1 MADSAMRRIGVG
13 VVLLVAAWPVWAE
26 ALTLDF
32 RQAIDMAL
40 RQNPDLLSAQ
50 AQIAQAQAGVS
61 QAEGAR
67 LPKITATVGA
77 TRTNDALNAFGMKLS
92 QRQATFNDFG
102 ANQFT
107 GPESLG
113 VAPNNLNDPGWVN
126 NFSTRLEAQLPLYT
140 GGKLQGYRQQ
150 ARSMLLAAQSGDVA
164 ARQQIIARALQAYDG
179 VYTARAFQGVAAKAL
194 EAAQSQVKTVDSL
207 LKQGVVIKSDLLSA
221 QVRLEDVKLQQE
233 QAGDME
239 AQAMDALHVALG
251 LPLTEKIELGP
262 EVQVSLPAGSPDS
275 WIGQALENN
284 PQIQALRQQI
294 QAASGKVEVARSELY
309 PQVGALAR
317 VDTADPSVG
326 FSAHSYTI
334 GAQLT
339 WNVFDGGVAR
349 QGVDQAVA
357 QRMEMQAKL
366 QSAENQLGM
375 QIQDSYRK
383 ALDAQN
389 QLKTR
394 ALAVQQSEEAARI
407 VSKRYANG
415 VGTLV
420 EVQGAQAQLD
430 KARAD
435 LVLARNQIN
444 MQRAALRLALGQ
456 LTLDGLQPVVASA
469 TASVAASAMQAQPA
483 STSAQP

>member
-1 MADSAMRRIGVG
+1 MRRIGVG
-13 VVLLVAAWPVWAE
+13 VVLLVAAWPVWAD

-150 ARSMLLAAQSGDVA
+150 ARAMLLAAQSGDVA

-383 ALDAQN
+383 ALNAQN

-456 LTLDGLQPVVASA
+456 LTLDGLQPVVAST

>member
-1 MADSAMRRIGVG
+1 MRRIGVG

>member
-13 VVLLVAAWPVWAE
+13 VVLLVAAWPVWAD

-150 ARSMLLAAQSGDVA
+150 ARAMLLAAQSGDVA

-456 LTLDGLQPVVASA
+456 LTLDGLQPVVAST

>member
-13 VVLLVAAWPVWAE
+13 VVLLVAAWPVWAD

-150 ARSMLLAAQSGDVA
+150 ARAMLLAAQSGDVA

-383 ALDAQN
+383 ALNAQN

-456 LTLDGLQPVVASA
+456 LTLDGLQPVVAST

>member
-1 MADSAMRRIGVG
+1 MAVG
-13 VVLLVAAWPVWAE
+13 AALLLAAWPVWSS

-32 RQAIDMAL
+32 PQAIDIAL

-50 AQIAQAQAGVS
+50 AQTVQAQAGVS

-67 LPKITATVGA
+67 LPKITATVGVA
-77 TRTNDALNAFGMKLS
+77 RTNDALSAFGMKLS

-113 VAPNNLNDPGWVN
+113 VAPTNLNEPVWTN

-150 ARSMLLAAQSGDVA
+150 ARALLLAAQSGDVA
-164 ARQQIIARALQAYDG
+164 ARQHIIARVLQAYDG
-179 VYTARAFQGVAAKAL
+179 VYTARAFQGVAAKAV
-194 EAAQSQVKTVDSL
+194 EAAQSQVGTVDSL
-207 LKQGVVIKSDLLSA
+207 LKQGVVVQSDLLSA
-221 QVRLEDVKLQQE
+221 QVRLEDAKLQQE
-233 QAGDME
+233 QAGNLE

-251 LPLTEKIELGP
+251 LPLSENIELGP
-262 EVQVSLPAGSPDS
+262 QVQVSLPAGNPDS
-275 WIGQALENN
+275 WIGQALESN
-284 PQIQALRQQI
+284 PQIQVLRQQL

-317 VDTADPSVG
+317 IDTADPSVG
-326 FSAHSYTI
+326 FRAHSYTI

-339 WNVFDGGVAR
+339 WTVFDGGVAR
-349 QGVDQAVA
+349 QGVDQAAA
-357 QRMEMQAKL
+357 QRMELQAKL

-383 ALDAQN
+383 ALNAQN

-394 ALAVQQSEEAARI
+394 ELAVQQSKEAARI

-420 EVQGAQAQLD
+420 EVQSAQAQLD

-456 LTLDGLQPVVASA
+456 LTPGGLRPVAA
-469 TASVAASAMQAQPA
+469 LTTASVAASDLQARPD
-483 STSAQP
+483 SPSAQP

>member
-13 VVLLVAAWPVWAE
+13 VVLLVAAWPVWAD

-150 ARSMLLAAQSGDVA
+150 ARAMLLAAQSGDVA

-262 EVQVSLPAGSPDS
+262 EVQVSLPAGSPDR

-383 ALDAQN
+383 ALNAQN

-456 LTLDGLQPVVASA
+456 LTLDGLQPVVAST